1 MKPEHRIITLKHPI
15 VISENKTIT
24 EVKLKEFPTAE
35 DYLAFDL
42 PGRNAQL
49 IALVASMTTQD
60 ESIIKKMHGDD
71 YKELSLICD
80 KMAYPE
86 FYAEEKPEKA
96 KAAAEK
102 KEQES

>member
-1 MKPEHRIITLKHPI
+1 MTPHTLKHPI

-24 EVKLKEFPTAE
+24 EVKLKEFPQGK

-49 IALVASMTTQD
+49 IALVASMTNND
-60 ESIIKKMHGDD
+60 VSIVELMHGDD
-71 YKELSLICD
+71 FKELSLICD
-80 KMAYPE
+80 KLAYPE
-86 FYAEEKPEKA
+86 FYKAEDKKEA